1 MLARMP
7 PVRPPIL
14 LFHRRYRSFQGGHL
28 KLRDYI
34 GHTAASGLF
43 APALHMAESAAGHP
57 FADACPLWPAYR
69 PERAAALFL
78 AGMDW
83 DALPCGEEHRRPVIN
98 LLQGLRHAD
107 PADRRFAFLARPAI
121 RLCVSSAVAEAVR
134 ATGQASGPVLC
145 LPAGVDLAEI
155 PCPASRPVA
164 VVVAGL
170 KRPDLARAIAAR
182 LAPALPVDC
191 LTQPLPRPAFLA
203 RLGAARIAITLPEV
217 AEGCFLPALEAMA
230 AGCAVICPDAGG
242 NRDFCRDGETCL
254 MPPATPPDL
263 ADAACALLA
272 DGAWAARLAAAGRAE
287 AARRSLAAER
297 AAFIA
302 VLASV
307 ASRLS
312 PAAV

>member
-1 MLARMP
+1 
-7 PVRPPIL
+7 
-14 LFHRRYRSFQGGHL
+14 
-28 KLRDYI
+28 
-34 GHTAASGLF
+34 
-43 APALHMAESAAGHP
+43 
-57 FADACPLWPAYR
+57 
-69 PERAAALFL
+69 
-78 AGMDW
+78 
-83 DALPCGEEHRRPVIN
+83 
-98 LLQGLRHAD
+98 
-107 PADRRFAFLARPAI
+107 
-121 RLCVSSAVAEAVR
+121 
-134 ATGQASGPVLC
+134 
-145 LPAGVDLAEI
+145 
-155 PCPASRPVA
+155 